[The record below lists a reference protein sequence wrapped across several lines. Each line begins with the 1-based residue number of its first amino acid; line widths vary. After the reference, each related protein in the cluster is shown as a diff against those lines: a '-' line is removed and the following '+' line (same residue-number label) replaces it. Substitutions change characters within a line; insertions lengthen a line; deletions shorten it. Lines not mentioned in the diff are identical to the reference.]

1 MSNLLPLPSP
11 PQSQLQPEPP
21 ETPPWDTPSS
31 KWFTPINTPSS
42 KWFTPIN
49 TPWRTTP
56 RSTQSTPTPV
66 ALTEVIVS
74 KSPLSQTSPATTP
87 KLDGTDAKPLNEKM
101 IHLRLRTT
109 RTNPWIWC
117 GAALCFIFSIL
128 LIVFGIATL
137 ILFLAVRP
145 RTPVFDISNAKLN
158 TIYFESPV
166 YFNGDMLLLVNFTN
180 PNKKLNVRFENLS
193 VQLWFSDKM
202 IATQGV
208 LPFSQRN
215 GRTRLEPIRLISNLV
230 FLPVNHAVEL
240 KRQVM
245 SNKIDYEIRSTFKVK
260 AVLGIIHYSY
270 WLHGS
275 CQLQLTSPPSGGLVY
290 RNCTTKRW

>member
-1 MSNLLPLPSP
+1 MSNLPPL
-11 PQSQLQPEPP
+11 PQSQPQPQPP
-21 ETPPWDTPSS
+21 ETPPWETPSS
-31 KWFTPINTPSS
+31 KWYSPIY
-42 KWFTPIN
+42 

-56 RSTQSTPTPV
+56 RSTQSTPSTTPI

-74 KSPLSQTSPATTP
+74 KSPLSHLKSPTTP
-87 KLDGTDAKPLNEKM
+87 KLDGVQAQSLNETM
-101 IHLRLRTT
+101 VLLRLRTS

-137 ILFLAVRP
+137 ILYFAVRP

-158 TIYFESPV
+158 TILFESPV
-166 YFNGDMLLLVNFTN
+166 YFNGDMLLQLNFTN
-180 PNKKLNVRFENLS
+180 PNKKLNVRFENLM
-193 VQLWFSDKM
+193 VELWFADTK

-215 GRTRLEPIRLISNLV
+215 GKTRLEPIRLISNLV
-230 FLPVNHAVEL
+230 FLPVNHILEL
-240 KRQVM
+240 RRQVT
-245 SNKIDYEIRSTFKVK
+245 SNRIAYEIRSNFKVK
-260 AVLGIIHYSY
+260 AIFGIIHYSY
-270 WLHGS
+270 MLHGS
-275 CQLQLTSPPSGGLVY
+275 CQLQLSSPPAGGLVY

>member
-1 MSNLLPLPSP
+1 MSNQLPLPPS
-11 PQSQLQPEPP
+11 PQSQAQPP
-21 ETPPWDTPSS
+21 ETPPW
-31 KWFTPINTPSS
+31 NTPSS

-56 RSTQSTPTPV
+56 RSTQSSPAPTTPV
-66 ALTEVIVS
+66 PLTEVIVS
-74 KSPLSQTSPATTP
+74 KSPLSQKSPATP
-87 KLDGTDAKPLNEKM
+87 KLNGMESQPLNDTM
-101 IHLRLRTT
+101 ILLQLRTT

-128 LIVFGIATL
+128 LIIFGIATL
-137 ILFLAVRP
+137 ILFFAVRP
-145 RTPVFDISNAKLN
+145 RTPVFDISNAKLS

-180 PNKKLNVRFENLS
+180 PNKKLDVRFDEVS
-193 VQLWFSDKM
+193 IELWFSNQK
-202 IATQGV
+202 IATQHV

-215 GRTRLEPIRLISNLV
+215 RKTRLEPIRLISNLV
-230 FLPVNHAVEL
+230 FLPVNHIVEMR
-240 KRQVM
+240 RQVM
-245 SNKIDYEIRSTFKVK
+245 TNQIYYEIRSVFRVK
-260 AVLGIIHYSY
+260 AVFGIIHYSY

-275 CQLQLTSPPSGGLVY
+275 CQLQLNSPPTGGLVS

>member
-1 MSNLLPLPSP
+1 MSNQLPLHPP
-11 PQSQLQPEPP
+11 PQSQSQPPD
-21 ETPPWDTPSS
+21 TPPWDTPSS
-31 KWFTPINTPSS
+31 R
-42 KWFTPIN
+42 WFTPIN

-56 RSTQSTPTPV
+56 RSTQSTPTTPVV

-74 KSPLSQTSPATTP
+74 KSPLSQKSPATP
-87 KLDGTDAKPLNEKM
+87 KLNGIESEPLNDTM
-101 IHLRLRTT
+101 ILLQLRTS
-109 RTNPWIWC
+109 RTNRWIWC

-128 LIVFGIATL
+128 LIIFGIATL

-145 RTPVFDISNAKLN
+145 RTPIFDISNAKLN

-180 PNKKLNVRFENLS
+180 PNKKLDVRFENLS
-193 VQLWFSDKM
+193 IDLWFSDKK
-202 IATQGV
+202 IASQGV
-208 LPFSQRN
+208 VPFSERN
-215 GRTRLEPIRLISNLV
+215 RKTRLEPIRLISNLV

-245 SNKIDYEIRSTFKVK
+245 SNKIDYEIRSSFKVK
-260 AVLGIIHYSY
+260 AALGIIHYSY

-275 CQLQLTSPPSGGLVY
+275 CQLQLTSPPIGDLVY